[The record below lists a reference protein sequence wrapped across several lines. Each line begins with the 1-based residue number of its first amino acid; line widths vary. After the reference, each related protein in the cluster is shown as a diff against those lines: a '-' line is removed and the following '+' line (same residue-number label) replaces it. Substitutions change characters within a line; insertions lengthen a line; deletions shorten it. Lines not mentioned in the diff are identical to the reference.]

1 MTARQP
7 HRSRRNAT
15 GKLGEEIATRHF
27 MSEGY
32 RILNRNW
39 RCRSGELDLV
49 AEYEGTIVVIEVR
62 TRTSGGRFGTAA
74 ESVDYRKQ
82 YRVRSLAE
90 VYLRQNGYAG
100 VPVRFDV
107 AAITLDRFTD
117 EVAEFRHIESAF

>member
-7 HRSRRNAT
+7 LRGKKNAT
-15 GKLGEEIATRHF
+15 GQRGEEIAASRLA
-27 MSEGY
+27 SAGY
-32 RILNRNW
+32 AILNRNW

-49 AEYEGTIVVIEVR
+49 AEHRGVIVFVEVR

-82 YRVRSLAE
+82 LRVRSVAE
-90 VYLRQNGYAG
+90 VYLHRYGYAG

-107 AAITLDRFTD
+107 AAITLDRNTS
-117 EVAEFRHIESAF
+117 EALEYRHIESAF

>member
-1 MTARQP
+1 MNVRQP
-7 HRSRRNAT
+7 SGSRRSVT
-15 GKLGEEIATRHF
+15 GQLGEEIAARQLT
-27 MSEGY
+27 SAGY

-49 AEYEGTIVVIEVR
+49 AEHEGVIVFVEVR

-82 YRVRSLAE
+82 QQVRSVAE
-90 VYLRQNGYAG
+90 FYLRRFGYAG

-107 AAITLDRFTD
+107 AAITLDRNTN
-117 EVAEFRHIESAF
+117 EVLEYRHIESAF